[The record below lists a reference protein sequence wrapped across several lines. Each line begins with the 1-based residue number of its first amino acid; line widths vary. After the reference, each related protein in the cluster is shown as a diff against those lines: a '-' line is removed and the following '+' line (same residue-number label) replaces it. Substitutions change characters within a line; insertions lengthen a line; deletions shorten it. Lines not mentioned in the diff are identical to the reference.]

1 MREQE
6 AGNVSRRMEATAP
19 SQRRPPEGGSLTSPR
34 LRRGGSGATVL
45 IRASIAR
52 SCCLSSSWQPVRVF
66 RWTPGGGFNFGLLL
80 HHNGVWCPVGK
91 TRTGGSSELVQVVE
105 FVWPSSNTA
114 SKPSRTAAGT
124 YLSVGS
130 KAQRCNSF
138 RRAVAKIPSWK
149 ISRLFLEA
157 RCLLLRF
164 DRANATQNLLVRD
177 WINPGPRL
185 LWLILVGVWPDRQT
199 PDLRSH
205 SQKHTHT
212 TEKKASQHPVFWT
225 LLLSRNRVSKPA
237 SP

>member
-1 MREQE
+1 MD
-6 AGNVSRRMEATAP
+6 AG
-19 SQRRPPEGGSLTSPR
+19 GGSILAYCSITTESGVPSGKRGLVAAVNLCRSSNSSGRVQILPR
-34 LRRGGSGATVL
+34 T
-45 IRASIAR
+45 
-52 SCCLSSSWQPVRVF
+52 
-66 RWTPGGGFNFGLLL
+66 
-80 HHNGVWCPVGK
+80 CPVPH
-91 TRTGGSSELVQVVE
+91 QV
-105 FVWPSSNTA
+105 PI
-114 SKPSRTAAGT
+114 
-124 YLSVGS
+124 VGS

-157 RCLLLRF
+157 RCLFLRF
-164 DRANATQNLLVRD
+164 HRANATQNLLVRD
-177 WINPGPRL
+177 WINPCPRL
-185 LWLILVGVWPDRQT
+185 LWLMLVGVWPDRQT